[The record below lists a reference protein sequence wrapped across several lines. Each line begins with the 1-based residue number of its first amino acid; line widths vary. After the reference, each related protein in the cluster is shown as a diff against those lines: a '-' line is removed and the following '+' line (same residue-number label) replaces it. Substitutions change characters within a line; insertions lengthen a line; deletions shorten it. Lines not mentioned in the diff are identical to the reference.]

1 MNGSKHLKQNPIFA
15 AVRSIIIG
23 AVVGAA
29 LCAALLG
36 ACALAFV
43 SAGHIPQGLISP
55 LVIAL
60 SVISSFFAGF
70 VSAKISKKRGL
81 VYGALTGMLLFAVFV
96 VSGLIASHE
105 AISMTA
111 VIRLVVMVLA
121 GAIGGLLGVNRKSKV
136 K

>member
-1 MNGSKHLKQNPIFA
+1 
-15 AVRSIIIG
+15 
-23 AVVGAA
+23 
-29 LCAALLG
+29 
-36 ACALAFV
+36 
-43 SAGHIPQGLISP
+43 
-55 LVIAL
+55 
-60 SVISSFFAGF
+60 
-70 VSAKISKKRGL
+70 
-81 VYGALTGMLLFAVFV
+81 MLLFAVFV